1 MTATREAWYIHCT
14 PDQVGEDAIIVGDR
28 GRVLLATELL
38 EDAVLLNE
46 DRGLT
51 TATGTYKG
59 RRITISAFG
68 MGAPIA
74 AVVVEELSYIGVK
87 RVLRLGTVMT
97 ASDTQLGSLVVAH
110 GATRGEGTS
119 AGYLPLEYPAVPDFD
134 LTAKAEQAA
143 RATGRTV
150 VTGIYESADGFYTEL
165 MRRDNPAGQAE
176 LVERRRA
183 QHIVG
188 TDMET
193 SAVFVVA
200 RARGIAAASLCLAS
214 VAGDNFAK
222 LDGED
227 RRQAELDLL
236 QAGLEALV
244 AE

>member
-38 EDAVLLNE
+38 EDAELLNE

-51 TATGTYKG
+51 TATGTYRG

-97 ASDTQLGSLVVAH
+97 AGDTELGALVVAH

-119 AGYLPLEYPAVPDFD
+119 NGYLPAEYPAVPDFA
-134 LTAKAEQAA
+134 LTAKAEAA
-143 RATGRTV
+143 AAATGRPV
-150 VTGIYESADGFYTEL
+150 VTGIYESADGFYTDL
-165 MRRDNPAGQAE
+165 MRRDNPVGQAE
-176 LVERRRA
+176 LMARRRA
-183 QHIVG
+183 QHIVA
-188 TDMET
+188 TDMES
-193 SAVFVVA
+193 SAVFIVA

-214 VAGDNFAK
+214 VSGDDFAK

-236 QAGLEALV
+236 RAGLETLV
-244 AE
+244 S

>member
-38 EDAVLLNE
+38 EDAELLNE

-51 TATGTYKG
+51 TATGTYRG

-97 ASDTQLGSLVVAH
+97 AGDTELGSLVVAH

-119 AGYLPLEYPAVPDFD
+119 NGYLPLEYPAVPDFA
-134 LTAKAEQAA
+134 LTARAEAA
-143 RATGRTV
+143 AAATGRKV
-150 VTGIYESADGFYTEL
+150 VTGIYESADGFYTDL

-176 LVERRRA
+176 LMERRRS
-183 QHIVG
+183 QHIVA
-188 TDMET
+188 TDMES
-193 SAVFVVA
+193 SAVFIVA

-214 VAGDNFAK
+214 VSGDDFSK
-222 LDGED
+222 LDGEE

-236 QAGLEALV
+236 RAGLEALV
-244 AE
+244 AK